1 MTVMNCWFVKYEAM
15 YMYCYV
21 LYMYCYVCTHTR
33 THAHTHTHTHTE
45 VMSCLQVIGKQ
56 TFGLFY
62 LYFYIGH
69 TDA

>member
-1 MTVMNCWFVKYEAM
+1 MKLCTCIAM
-15 YMYCYV
+15 YYTCIAIMHV
-21 LYMYCYVCTHTR
+21 HTHTH
-33 THAHTHTHTHTE
+33 THKHTHTHTHTHTQ